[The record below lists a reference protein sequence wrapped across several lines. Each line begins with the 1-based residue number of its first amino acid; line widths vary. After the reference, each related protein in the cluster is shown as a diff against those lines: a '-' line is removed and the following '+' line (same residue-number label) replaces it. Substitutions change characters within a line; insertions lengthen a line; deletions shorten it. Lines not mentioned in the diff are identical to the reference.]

1 MTKVISQTA
10 LIRAALLCSAAAL
23 AACDP
28 GSVNPDM
35 RGAIGGDLST
45 TGGASAPRPQPDSRG
60 VITYPDYQVAVAQSG
75 DTVASL
81 GARLGQDVNALARAN
96 GLKVDSTLRDG
107 ELLVLAGPVGAP
119 TGEVDITALASD
131 AIDRSTLPEPGSS
144 GSTGSSNLQ
153 QPVRHKVE
161 RGETAYTI
169 ARQYNVS
176 PRALSDWNG
185 LGPDLAVREGQFL
198 LIPISTAS
206 ETVVRDSSGN
216 SAAATATAAAAT
228 TTSPGEGSATPV
240 PPSATKP
247 LPEPE
252 PVAEVPE
259 PANLEQFQTQVS
271 DTSAFAYPVSGRIIR
286 PYKKGSNDGIG
297 ISANAG
303 AGVQAAEQ
311 GEVAAITQDTDQ
323 VPILVLRH
331 PNNLLTVYANVADI
345 KVKKG
350 DKVSRGQNIASVA
363 SGDPSYLHFEIRQG
377 VESVDPVPYLE

>member
-1 MTKVISQTA
+1 M
-10 LIRAALLCSAAAL
+10 RAALLCSAAAL
-23 AACDP
+23 AGCDP
-28 GSVNPDM
+28 ASLNPDM
-35 RGAIGGDLST
+35 RGAIGGGLST
-45 TGGASAPRPQPDSRG
+45 TGGATEARPQPDGRG

-75 DTVASL
+75 ETVSSL
-81 GARLGQDVNALARAN
+81 AARLGQDVNALARTN
-96 GLKVDSTLRDG
+96 GLRPESNLRDG
-107 ELLVLAGPVGAP
+107 ELLVLAGPVGASS
-119 TGEVDITALASD
+119 GQVDITALASD
-131 AIDRSTLPEPGSS
+131 AIDRSTLPEPGAS
-144 GSTGSSNLQ
+144 GTSAGSNLQ

-176 PRALSDWNG
+176 PRSLADWNG

-198 LIPISTAS
+198 LIPVATAT
-206 ETVVRDSSGN
+206 ETVVRDSSG
-216 SAAATATAAAAT
+216 AATTAAA

-252 PVAEVPE
+252 PVAEAPE
-259 PANLEQFQTQVS
+259 PANLEQYQTQVS

-286 PYKKGSNDGIG
+286 PYQKGKNDGIG
-297 ISANAG
+297 IAANAG
-303 AGVQAAEQ
+303 TGVQAAEK

-331 PNNLLTVYANVADI
+331 PNNLLTVYANVANI

-363 SGDPSYLHFEIRQG
+363 TGDPSYLHFEIRQG